1 MEINFPIQINRS
13 FCGKKVLLLNPP
25 GKFSYLRDYY
35 CSSISKAGYYWPPI
49 DLLVLSG
56 LLRENFQIH
65 IIDAITQALSAKKC
79 AARIKEIKPDAII
92 FLSSVQSCEEDFKF
106 IKQIKNNE
114 EMVII
119 GCGEIF
125 LENPQRILEKN
136 SFIDGAILDFTRPD
150 VVEFIK
156 VPERFNRV
164 LQQTPE
170 NKMGSFRY
178 PPPLHA
184 RFPLYRYRYPL
195 TKSKPFTSVLAAY
208 GCPFH
213 CDFCNSGNLGYKVRD
228 IKNVL
233 DELKSV
239 TKLGIKQIFFA
250 DMTFGANKNHTIQLC
265 DAILKE
271 KMGIT
276 WNCFSRVDVID
287 EQLLMAM
294 KKAGCRLIQFGIENV
309 DQNMLKKYGKKI
321 LLSQIK
327 STFNLLKRSD
337 ILIGA
342 HFLFGLPEE
351 SLNSIRAS
359 INSIEELRPDYIS
372 FNIFRPRKL
381 SSLSLEKSTPNANVL
396 NKYIRRAYLKY
407 YLHPRYLLNRL
418 SNMTSLH
425 EFSNLFY
432 MGRTLCR
439 NLVLR
444 RVQNS

>member
-1 MEINFPIQINRS
+1 MEINSLIQINGS
-13 FCGKKVLLLNPP
+13 FSGKKVLLLNPP

-56 LLRENFQIH
+56 LLSKSFHIH
-65 IIDAITQALSAKKC
+65 IIDAITQALNTEKC
-79 AARIKEIKPDAII
+79 AAEIREIKPDAII

-106 IKQIKNNE
+106 LKQIKNNE
-114 EMVII
+114 AMVII

-136 SFIDGAILDFTRPD
+136 SFIDGAILDFTCPD
-150 VVEFIK
+150 VVEFIEA
-156 VPERFNRV
+156 PERFSHI
-164 LQQTPE
+164 LPQTPE
-170 NKMGSFRY
+170 NEMGHFKY

-184 RFPLYRYRYPL
+184 KFPLYRYRYPF
-195 TKSKPFTSVLAAY
+195 TKSKPFTSILAAY

-213 CDFCNSGNLGYKVRD
+213 CDFCNSGRLGYKVRD
-228 IKNVL
+228 INNIL

-239 TKLGIKQIFFA
+239 TELGIKQIFFA
-250 DMTFGANKNHTIQLC
+250 DMTFGADKNHAIQLC
-265 DAILKE
+265 DAIFK
-271 KMGIT
+271 KKIGIT

-287 EQLLMAM
+287 EQLLTAM
-294 KKAGCRLIQFGIENV
+294 KKAGCRLIQFGIENI
-309 DQNMLKKYGKKI
+309 DQDMLKKYGKKI
-321 LLSQIK
+321 SLSQIK
-327 STFNLLKRSD
+327 KTFNLLKQND
-337 ILIGA
+337 IFIGA
-342 HFLFGLPEE
+342 HFLFGLPDE
-351 SLNSIRAS
+351 SLNSVRAS

-372 FNIFRPRKL
+372 LNIFSPRKL
-381 SSLSLEKSTPNANVL
+381 SSLSLEKSTPNANIL

-418 SNMTSLH
+418 SNMTSLY
-425 EFSNLFY
+425 EFSNVFY

-439 NLVLR
+439 NLVMR